1 MKNIQNKIIA
11 KKGETDDIEEH
22 QHVTFLIGEETYG
35 VGVEKV
41 KEIIGMTDITH
52 VPNTAY
58 FMEGV
63 INLRGSVVPVVDLR
77 KKFKMRRREYDNYT
91 VIIIVEVKD
100 RLIGM
105 IVDSVSDVVDIPISS
120 IQATPHFTT
129 KIKTDF
135 IEGIGQMDNNL
146 VIILDV
152 DMILSEEEIEDIENI
167 NNMED
172 IEAPES
178 KASKDGIDDADPVE

>member
-1 MKNIQNKIIA
+1 MKDTEDRTLRKEEVII
-11 KKGETDDIEEH
+11 KEEH
-22 QHVTFLIGEETYG
+22 QHVTFLIGNETYG

-63 INLRGSVVPVVDLR
+63 INLRGSVVPVVDMR
-77 KKFKMRRREYDNYT
+77 KKFNMQVREYDSFT

-105 IVDSVSDVVDIPISS
+105 IVDSVSDVVNIPVST
-120 IQATPHFTT
+120 IQATPHFTAE
-129 KIKTDF
+129 IKTDF
-135 IEGIGQMDNNL
+135 IKGIGQINDTL
-146 VIILDV
+146 IIILDI
-152 DMILSEEEIEDIENI
+152 DLILSEEEIKSIETEDLKHNDKE
-167 NNMED
+167 
-172 IEAPES
+172 
-178 KASKDGIDDADPVE
+178 